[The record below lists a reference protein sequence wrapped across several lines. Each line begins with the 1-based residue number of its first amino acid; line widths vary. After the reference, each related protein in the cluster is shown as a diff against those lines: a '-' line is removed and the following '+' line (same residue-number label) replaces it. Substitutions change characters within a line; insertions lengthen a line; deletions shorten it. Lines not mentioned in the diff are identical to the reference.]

1 MLRQMRSL
9 YCISNQQIR
18 MVNKCGQNVL
28 IELCRSFCIT
38 FCCPYFWTQHK
49 KATFSKLRVA
59 YNNVYRKVL
68 GLKQR
73 CCASEMFVMNIISN
87 FEALVRKSIFA
98 FIHP

>member
-9 YCISNQQIR
+9 YCRSNQQIR
-18 MVNKCGQNVL
+18 MFNKCNQKVF
-28 IELCRSFCIT
+28 IEFCMSYCTT
-38 FCCPYFWTQHK
+38 FYCPYFWAEHK
-49 KATFSKLRVA
+49 KAKFSKLRVA
-59 YNNVYRKVL
+59 YNNVYRKVF

-73 CCASEMFVMNIISN
+73 CCASEMFVMNIIYN